1 MSTIVQILKDFID
14 KNPTTAIEYSA
25 GKNFSGDARRAKLYM
40 AYIKKLL
47 PSNYEV
53 IEKGDDVLIQPKDSE

>member
-1 MSTIVQILKDFID
+1 
-14 KNPTTAIEYSA
+14 
-25 GKNFSGDARRAKLYM
+25 M
-40 AYIKKLL
+40 AYVKKLL